1 MTTFQPAKLLFYF
14 EPANKN
20 ANKLNMDSNVFG
32 LAKTECRFVF
42 AGFDSVKMFSAE
54 KKKMNSAA
62 IYAFFMNPLF
72 Y

>member
-42 AGFDSVKMFSAE
+42 AGFDSVKMFSE